1 VDASDRWIVVGF
13 DGSEGADRALDWAL
27 AEANLRGARVL
38 VVHAYE
44 KCLGG
49 VDPIVAELVAR
60 DAQAVLDRALSRARE
75 EEVDAEG
82 ILMDESPT
90 KALTE
95 ASEGAELLVV
105 GSRGLG
111 GLTGALLGS
120 VSTACVRH
128 ATCPILVVP
137 SPARAE
143 RARTGEAAGNAD
155 QLDGSASG
163 WSPWERRVAPGE
175 EVPAQPRPSEQEQHP
190 PGTPPNQPPD
200 EPAERERV
208 THPGHALVDDSARR
222 DRGVAGQGQGAL
234 ANPRAS

>member
-1 VDASDRWIVVGF
+1 MDASDRWIVVGF

-155 QLDGSASG
+155 QLDGSSIRDGHPAN
-163 WSPWERRVAPGE
+163 VALPR
-175 EVPAQPRPSEQEQHP
+175 AKRCQPSHAHPSRNSTLRARPQISHRTNRPSVSE
-190 PGTPPNQPPD
+190 
-200 EPAERERV
+200 
-208 THPGHALVDDSARR
+208 
-222 DRGVAGQGQGAL
+222 
-234 ANPRAS
+234 